1 MIITPPPRN
10 VANTVKSRENNFDL
24 LRVICAFAVI
34 VIHVSAQFVGAITS
48 DPMYEGVYFDHILND
63 ALYNGLSRF
72 AVPCFVMLSGAFL
85 LDNDRNA
92 DFSQFYRK
100 SFKKLLIPVLVFSII
115 YFLYDYILLIG
126 KIFVLHKE
134 VLSMALLLEPV
145 KQLIAGAPFYHMW
158 YMYMLIGLYALV
170 PMVIRLKNEIGFD
183 RFEKLAYIFIVV
195 ASLAGWFAAQ
205 KINWD
210 PGMSFRYLGYLMIG
224 YVLRKRCYENNA
236 RALVLIVVGLLI
248 ETINSFLRYHQI
260 LQRIAEGD
268 SIYNLYAPHAP
279 LVVISS
285 VLLFAGFA
293 YLKTN
298 ISIPRLASASFVIYL
313 VHAGI
318 LSCIQIISSPKFF
331 ALYDVTGDTRVIIPM
346 LSVMTLLLSFI
357 FAELYN
363 ILWKKFEKD
372 TDISNRLCQIFWRN

>member
-1 MIITPPPRN
+1 
-10 VANTVKSRENNFDL
+10 
-24 LRVICAFAVI
+24 
-34 VIHVSAQFVGAITS
+34 
-48 DPMYEGVYFDHILND
+48 MYEGVYFDHILND

-115 YFLYDYILLIG
+115 YFLYDYVLLIG

-134 VLSMALLLEPV
+134 VLSVAILLKPV

-183 RFEKLAYIFIVV
+183 RFEKLAYIFLVV
-195 ASLAGWFAAQ
+195 ASLAGWVAAR

-236 RALVLIVVGLLI
+236 RACFFIVAGLLI

-268 SIYNLYAPHAP
+268 SVYNLYAPHAP

-318 LSCIQIISSPKFF
+318 LNCIQIISSPKFF
-331 ALYDVTGDTRVIIPM
+331 ALYDVTGDTRVIIP
-346 LSVMTLLLSFI
+346 LVSVVTFLLSFV

-363 ILWKKFEKD
+363 ILWSKFEKN
-372 TDISNRLCQIFWRN
+372 TDISNRLCRLFWRN

>member
-1 MIITPPPRN
+1 MITPPPHN

-34 VIHVSAQFVGAITS
+34 VIHVSSQFVGAITS
-48 DPMYEGVYFDHILND
+48 DPMYEGVCFDHILND

-115 YFLYDYILLIG
+115 YFLYDYVLLIG
-126 KIFVLHKE
+126 KIFVLHNE

-145 KQLIAGAPFYHMW
+145 KQLIVGAPFYHMW
-158 YMYMLIGLYALV
+158 YMYMLIGLYAMV

-183 RFEKLAYIFIVV
+183 CFEKLAYIFIVV
-195 ASLAGWFAAQ
+195 ASLAGWFVAQ

-236 RALVLIVVGLLI
+236 RALVFIVAGLLI

-268 SIYNLYAPHAP
+268 SVYNLYAPHAP

-318 LSCIQIISSPKFF
+318 LSCIQIISRPQFF

-363 ILWKKFEKD
+363 ILWNKFEKNI
-372 TDISNRLCQIFWRN
+372 DISNRLCRLFWRN

>member
-1 MIITPPPRN
+1 MMTTPPHN

-48 DPMYEGVYFDHILND
+48 NPMYEGVYFDHILND
-63 ALYNGLSRF
+63 ALYYGLSRF

-100 SFKKLLIPVLVFSII
+100 SFKKLLIPVFVFSII
-115 YFLYDYILLIG
+115 YFLYDYVLLIG

-145 KQLIAGAPFYHMW
+145 KQLIAGTPFYHMW

-183 RFEKLAYIFIVV
+183 RFEKLAYIFVVV
-195 ASLAGWFAAQ
+195 ASLAGWVATQ
-205 KINWD
+205 KVNWD

-224 YVLRKRCYENNA
+224 YVLRKRCYENNI
-236 RALVLIVVGLLI
+236 RAWVFIVAGLLI

-268 SIYNLYAPHAP
+268 RVYTLYAPHAP

-298 ISIPRLASASFVIYL
+298 ISIQRIASASFVIYL

-331 ALYDVTGDTRVIIPM
+331 ALYDVMGDTRVIIP
-346 LSVMTLLLSFI
+346 LVSVVTFLLSFV

-363 ILWKKFEKD
+363 ILWNKFEKN
-372 TDISNRLCQIFWRN
+372 TDISNRLCRLFWRN

>member
-1 MIITPPPRN
+1 MITTPPHN

-115 YFLYDYILLIG
+115 YFLYDYVLLIG

-134 VLSMALLLEPV
+134 VLSVAILLEPV

-183 RFEKLAYIFIVV
+183 RFEKLAYIFLVV
-195 ASLAGWFAAQ
+195 ASLAGWVAAR

-236 RALVLIVVGLLI
+236 RACFFIVAGLLI

-268 SIYNLYAPHAP
+268 SVYNLYAPHAP

-318 LSCIQIISSPKFF
+318 LNCIQIISSPKFF
-331 ALYDVTGDTRVIIPM
+331 ALYDVTGDTRVIIP
-346 LSVMTLLLSFI
+346 LVSVVTFLLSFV

-363 ILWKKFEKD
+363 ILWSKFEKN
-372 TDISNRLCQIFWRN
+372 TDISNRLCRLFWRN

>member
-1 MIITPPPRN
+1 MMTPPPPHN

-48 DPMYEGVYFDHILND
+48 NPMYEGVYFDHILND
-63 ALYNGLSRF
+63 ALYYGLSRF

-100 SFKKLLIPVLVFSII
+100 SFKKLLIPVFVFSII
-115 YFLYDYILLIG
+115 YFLYDYVLLIG

-145 KQLIAGAPFYHMW
+145 KQLIAGTPFYHMW

-183 RFEKLAYIFIVV
+183 RFEKLAYIFLVV
-195 ASLAGWFAAQ
+195 ASLAGWVATQ
-205 KINWD
+205 KVNWD

-224 YVLRKRCYENNA
+224 YVLRKRCYENNI
-236 RALVLIVVGLLI
+236 RAWVFIVAGLLI

-268 SIYNLYAPHAP
+268 GVYTLYAPHAP

-298 ISIPRLASASFVIYL
+298 ISIPRIASASFVIYL

-318 LSCIQIISSPKFF
+318 LSCIQILSSPKFF
-331 ALYDVTGDTRVIIPM
+331 ALYDVTGDTRVIIP
-346 LSVMTLLLSFI
+346 LVSVVTFLLSFI
-357 FAELYN
+357 CAELYN
-363 ILWKKFEKD
+363 ILWNKFEKN
-372 TDISNRLCQIFWRN
+372 TDISNRLCRLIWRN

>member
-1 MIITPPPRN
+1 MITTPPHN
-10 VANTVKSRENNFDL
+10 VVKTVKSRENNFDL

-195 ASLAGWFAAQ
+195 ASLTGWFAAQ

-236 RALVLIVVGLLI
+236 RALVFIVAGLLI

-293 YLKTN
+293 HLKTN
-298 ISIPRLASASFVIYL
+298 ISIPRIASASFVIYL

-331 ALYDVTGDTRVIIPM
+331 ALYDVTGDTRVIIPL
-346 LSVMTLLLSFI
+346 LSVVTFLLSFV

-363 ILWKKFEKD
+363 ILWNKFEKN
-372 TDISNRLCQIFWRN
+372 TDISNRLCRLFWRN

>member
-1 MIITPPPRN
+1 MMTTPPHN

-48 DPMYEGVYFDHILND
+48 NPMYEGVYFDHILND
-63 ALYNGLSRF
+63 ALYYGLSRF

-100 SFKKLLIPVLVFSII
+100 SFKKLLIPVFVFSII
-115 YFLYDYILLIG
+115 YFLYDYVLLIG

-145 KQLIAGAPFYHMW
+145 KQLIAGTPFYHMW

-183 RFEKLAYIFIVV
+183 RFEKLAYIFVVV
-195 ASLAGWFAAQ
+195 ASLAGWVATQ
-205 KINWD
+205 KVNWD

-224 YVLRKRCYENNA
+224 YVLRKRCYENNI
-236 RALVLIVVGLLI
+236 RAWVFIVAGLLI

-268 SIYNLYAPHAP
+268 GVYTLYAPHAP

-298 ISIPRLASASFVIYL
+298 ISIPRIASASFVIYL

-331 ALYDVTGDTRVIIPM
+331 ALYDVTGDTRVIIP
-346 LSVMTLLLSFI
+346 LVSVVTFLLSFV

-363 ILWKKFEKD
+363 ILWNKFEKN
-372 TDISNRLCQIFWRN
+372 TDISNRLCRLFWRN

>member
-1 MIITPPPRN
+1 MMTPPPHN

-48 DPMYEGVYFDHILND
+48 NPMYEGVYFDHILND
-63 ALYNGLSRF
+63 ALYYGLSRF

-100 SFKKLLIPVLVFSII
+100 SFKKLLIPVFVFSII
-115 YFLYDYILLIG
+115 YFLYDYVLLIG

-145 KQLIAGAPFYHMW
+145 KQLIAGTPFYHMW

-183 RFEKLAYIFIVV
+183 RFEKLAYIFVVV
-195 ASLAGWFAAQ
+195 ASLAGWVATQ
-205 KINWD
+205 KVNWD

-224 YVLRKRCYENNA
+224 YVLRKRCYENNI
-236 RALVLIVVGLLI
+236 RAWVFIVAGLLI

-268 SIYNLYAPHAP
+268 GVYTLYAPHAP

-298 ISIPRLASASFVIYL
+298 ISIPRIASASFVIYL

-331 ALYDVTGDTRVIIPM
+331 ALYDVTGDTRVIIP
-346 LSVMTLLLSFI
+346 LVSVVTFLLSFV

-363 ILWKKFEKD
+363 ILWNKFEKN
-372 TDISNRLCQIFWRN
+372 TDISNRLCRLFWRN

>member
-1 MIITPPPRN
+1 MMTTPPRN

-48 DPMYEGVYFDHILND
+48 NPMYEGVSFDHILND
-63 ALYNGLSRF
+63 ALYYGLSRF

-100 SFKKLLIPVLVFSII
+100 SFKKLLIPVFVFSII
-115 YFLYDYILLIG
+115 YFLYDYVLLIG

-145 KQLIAGAPFYHMW
+145 KQLIAGTPFYHMW

-195 ASLAGWFAAQ
+195 ASLAGWVATQ
-205 KINWD
+205 KVNWD

-224 YVLRKRCYENNA
+224 YVLRKRCYENNI
-236 RALVLIVVGLLI
+236 RAWVFIVAGLLI

-268 SIYNLYAPHAP
+268 GVYTLYAPHAP

-298 ISIPRLASASFVIYL
+298 ISIPRIASASFVIYL

-331 ALYDVTGDTRVIIPM
+331 ALYDVTGDTRVIIP
-346 LSVMTLLLSFI
+346 LVSVVTFLLSFV

-363 ILWKKFEKD
+363 ILWNKFEKN
-372 TDISNRLCQIFWRN
+372 TDISNRLCRLFWRN